1 MSFERYP
8 RRIRERRQNQPKSFF
23 RLGFFL
29 FGLLLIIL
37 SLNLYNPSIV
47 PKELRIMSLSKKQ
60 NILVLGC
67 DEIFV
72 ESTDKG
78 KKLWKGRSDTIL
90 IVNCNPIKNTLNI
103 LSVPRDTKIRVP
115 RFGLQKMN
123 FLNSIA
129 GPIFTKRALEKM
141 LKIEID
147 HYVIVNVKGL
157 NEIIDEIGGVTID
170 VPQRMQYRDYSAMLN
185 IDLNPGKQVLNGE
198 QAIGFVRFRHD
209 VLGDIGRIQRQQAFI
224 RAGINKLWD
233 PVTFTKIPQL
243 TSIYKKTVL
252 TDMKTKDII
261 RIANFIRNVSKSK
274 QNIAMLPGEFGSES
288 GVSYWVADQSE
299 TRKIVKRLFFGE
311 EFSNKQMNIRR
322 EKVRISIYNG
332 SKKEKLLATKLSAIL
347 RELGYTVSYIQDN
360 KTFVKTS
367 KLYAQKANFDT
378 ALQIKKDLNNK
389 GEIIVGN
396 FGPPDCDVT
405 ILAGDDLANLV
416 LEERQK

>member
-1 MSFERYP
+1 MSFQRYP
-8 RRIRERRQNQPKSFF
+8 RRIREKKQDQSSSFF
-23 RLGFFL
+23 RVGLFL

-47 PKELRIMSLSKKQ
+47 PKELRMMSLSKKQ
-60 NILVLGC
+60 NILILGC
-67 DEIFV
+67 DEVFS
-72 ESTDKG
+72 ETTEKG
-78 KKLWKGRSDTIL
+78 NKVWKGRSDTIL
-90 IVNCNPIKNTLNI
+90 VLGCNPIKNSLNI

-129 GPIFTKRALEKM
+129 GPIFTRRALEKM
-141 LKIEID
+141 LKIKID
-147 HYVIVNVKGL
+147 SYVVVNVKGL
-157 NEIIDEIGGVTID
+157 NEIIDEVGGIEID

-233 PVTFTKIPQL
+233 PLTFTKIPQL

-274 QNIAMLPGEFGSES
+274 QNIAMLPGEFGSED
-288 GVSYWVADQSE
+288 GVSYWVADQKE

-311 EFSNKQMNIRR
+311 EVSEKQIKVNRR
-322 EKVRISIYNG
+322 NVKISIYNG
-332 SKKEKLLATKLSAIL
+332 SEKEKLLATKLSAKL
-347 RELGYTVSYIQDN
+347 REYGYSIVYIQDN

-367 KLYAQKANFDT
+367 KIYAQKANFET
-378 ALQIKKDLNNK
+378 AMRIKKDLDNK

-396 FGPPDCDVT
+396 FGPPDSDVT
-405 ILAGDDLANLV
+405 ILAGDDLV
-416 LEERQK
+416 KIVSHER